1 MTIHLW
7 LEEWSSWLWP
17 WILLHLWES
26 TLFVALVALAV
37 RILRLEPARTR
48 CCFWLLAALKLLFP
62 SVILGWLVSE
72 IPLGLPVFSPPSLEA
87 PVYGSQASESY
98 RPIHEILEPLLLSQ
112 PFATQPQS
120 EGVQNALYC
129 TLTLI
134 WLTGFI
140 FFTARWWG
148 RNLRL
153 VRTIRAGRRIGS
165 GRETRALKR
174 VRSWLLLNREVE
186 VVVSSQF
193 TEAGLWGIRKP
204 VILLPEGA
212 TSQLSDDELAAVLM
226 HELVHLERRDNLV
239 VFLQRALTC
248 LLWFYP
254 LTWLIDRK
262 LVEERER
269 ACDEEV
275 LRLRQSPE
283 TYVSGILKVV
293 RACLEGRMATASSI
307 GGSSL
312 KRRIQD
318 ILSVE
323 PPRKL
328 GLRGRALTVAFRL
341 VLAVFSTGFGLES
354 LRAYAAKRKHQGPDM
369 VSPGTLQPVAVAS
382 RHRSAV
388 VRMPDSEVG
397 AMVEESIRNYPLRSP
412 PTGVFIHQIERSPQL
427 PIRFGNRKGSPL
439 LITDARMKSMRFEQG
454 GVYLLM
460 PRVSFSS
467 QASREIAA
475 VRLEIRHGRLRPK
488 IYAEMYQLGLK
499 PHAFFTTDLLPGE
512 NPQRFLHGGRVPL
525 PARNLLLKDPANRVF
540 HPYVIYLPLDHRPS
554 DFTVVVRGVRFANG
568 ESWGTLPERLPSPN
582 PSTRFSRQAPR
593 PDLIVGVG
601 PGSSAEPIRVGE
613 VE

>member
-1 MTIHLW
+1 MTTHLW

-120 EGVQNALYC
+120 EGVQNALYG

-293 RACLEGRMATASSI
+293 RACLEGRMAGVASI
-307 GGSSL
+307 AGSSL
-312 KRRIQD
+312 KRRIND
-318 ILSVE
+318 ILFVA

-328 GLRGRALTVAFRL
+328 SLRGCALTA
-341 VLAVFSTGFGLES
+341 VLGIALALFSTGFGLVS
-354 LRAYAAKRKHQGPDM
+354 LDAYAIKRIRQGSDM
-369 VSPGTLQPVAVAS
+369 VSLGTLQPVES
-382 RHRSAV
+382 RPASAV
-388 VRMPDSEVG
+388 VRMPGSEVG
-397 AMVEESIRNYPLRSP
+397 ALVEESIRNFPFRFP
-412 PTGVFIHQIERSPQL
+412 PTGVSMHQIERSPQL
-427 PIRFGNRKGSPL
+427 PIRFRNRKGSPL

-454 GVYLLM
+454 GMYLLM

-467 QASREIAA
+467 RTAQDIA
-475 VRLEIRHGRLRPK
+475 VISLEIRHRRLRRN
-488 IYAEMYQLGLK
+488 IYAELYQLGLD
-499 PHAFFTTDLLPGE
+499 PYDSFTTDRLPGK
-512 NPQRFLHGGRVPL
+512 NPQRFLHHGHNARPL
-525 PARNLLLKDPANRVF
+525 RNLLVKDPAKRVF
-540 HPYVIYLPLDHRPS
+540 HPYVICLPLDHRPAE
-554 DFTVVVRGVRFANG
+554 FTVEIRGVRFANG
-568 ESWGTLPERLPSPN
+568 DSWGTLPASLPSPGPPN
-582 PSTRFSRQAPR
+582 RFSRQAPR

-601 PGSSAEPIRVGE
+601 PGSSAEPIRMGE

>member
-1 MTIHLW
+1 MTTHLW

-120 EGVQNALYC
+120 EGVQNALYG

-293 RACLEGRMATASSI
+293 RACLEGRMAGVASI
-307 GGSSL
+307 AGSSL
-312 KRRIQD
+312 KRRIND
-318 ILSVE
+318 ILFVA

-328 GLRGRALTVAFRL
+328 SLRGCALTA
-341 VLAVFSTGFGLES
+341 VLGIALALFSTGFGLVS
-354 LRAYAAKRKHQGPDM
+354 LDAYAIKRIRQGSDM
-369 VSPGTLQPVAVAS
+369 VSLGTLQPVES
-382 RHRSAV
+382 RPASAV
-388 VRMPDSEVG
+388 VRMPGSEVG
-397 AMVEESIRNYPLRSP
+397 ALVEESIRNFPFRFP
-412 PTGVFIHQIERSPQL
+412 PTGVSMHQIERSPQL
-427 PIRFGNRKGSPL
+427 PIRFRNRKGSPL

-454 GVYLLM
+454 GMYLLM

-467 QASREIAA
+467 RIAQDIAA
-475 VRLEIRHGRLRPK
+475 VRLEMRHGRLRRK
-488 IYAEMYQLGLK
+488 IYAELYELGLK
-499 PHAFFTTDLLPGE
+499 PHDSFTTDRLPGD
-512 NPQRFLHGGRVPL
+512 NPQRFLHEGITARL
-525 PARNLLLKDPANRVF
+525 LRNLLVKDPANRVF
-540 HPYVIYLPLDHRPS
+540 HPYVIYLPLEHRTA
-554 DFTVVVRGVRFANG
+554 DFTVEIRGVRFANG
-568 ESWGTLPERLPSPN
+568 DTWGTLPASLPSPGPPN
-582 PSTRFSRQAPR
+582 RFSRQAPR

-601 PGSSAEPIRVGE
+601 PGSSAEPIRMGE

>member
-1 MTIHLW
+1 MVVALDSASSLGVNTICCISGFSGQDTPAGTGTNPL
-7 LEEWSSWLWP
+7 LLLAFGSAQAALPLRYPGMAGIGNSSWV
-17 WILLHLWES
+17 
-26 TLFVALVALAV
+26 T
-37 RILRLEPARTR
+37 
-48 CCFWLLAALKLLFP
+48 
-62 SVILGWLVSE
+62 G
-72 IPLGLPVFSPPSLEA
+72 FSPPSLEA

-293 RACLEGRMATASSI
+293 RACLEWTHGRSCVHRRFEPQETHKRYPVRCAAQEALFARVRPNGGTGDSAS
-307 GGSSL
+307 L
-312 KRRIQD
+312 
-318 ILSVE
+318 V
-323 PPRKL
+323 
-328 GLRGRALTVAFRL
+328 FHRL
-341 VLAVFSTGFGLES
+341 
-354 LRAYAAKRKHQGPDM
+354 
-369 VSPGTLQPVAVAS
+369 
-382 RHRSAV
+382 
-388 VRMPDSEVG
+388 
-397 AMVEESIRNYPLRSP
+397 
-412 PTGVFIHQIERSPQL
+412 
-427 PIRFGNRKGSPL
+427 RFG
-439 LITDARMKSMRFEQG
+439 KSRC
-454 GVYLLM
+454 L
-460 PRVSFSS
+460 
-467 QASREIAA
+467 
-475 VRLEIRHGRLRPK
+475 RH
-488 IYAEMYQLGLK
+488 Q
-499 PHAFFTTDLLPGE
+499 E
-512 NPQRFLHGGRVPL
+512 NTAGF
-525 PARNLLLKDPANRVF
+525 
-540 HPYVIYLPLDHRPS
+540 
-554 DFTVVVRGVRFANG
+554 
-568 ESWGTLPERLPSPN
+568 
-582 PSTRFSRQAPR
+582 
-593 PDLIVGVG
+593 
-601 PGSSAEPIRVGE
+601 
-613 VE
+613 

>member
-48 CCFWLLAALKLLFP
+48 YCFWLLAAAKLLFP
-62 SVILGWLVSE
+62 SLILGGLVSAFT
-72 IPLGLPVFSPPSLEA
+72 LGAPVLSPPALEESS
-87 PVYGSQASESY
+87 YGAQASKWD

-165 GRETRALKR
+165 GRETETLKR

-293 RACLEGRMATASSI
+293 RACLEWRMAAVASI

-312 KRRIQD
+312 KRRIND
-318 ILSVE
+318 ILFVA

-328 GLRGRALTVAFRL
+328 SLRGCALTA
-341 VLAVFSTGFGLES
+341 VLGIALALFSTGFGLVS
-354 LRAYAAKRKHQGPDM
+354 LDAYAIKRIRQGSDM
-369 VSPGTLQPVAVAS
+369 VSLGTLQPVES
-382 RHRSAV
+382 RPASAV
-388 VRMPDSEVG
+388 VRMPGSEVG
-397 AMVEESIRNYPLRSP
+397 AMVEESIRNFPFRFP
-412 PTGVFIHQIERSPQL
+412 PTGVSMHQIERSPES
-427 PIRFGNRKGSPL
+427 PIGFRNPIDSPL
-439 LITDARMKSMRFEQG
+439 LITDALTTVMRFEQG
-454 GVYLLM
+454 GMYLLM

-467 QASREIAA
+467 RTAQDIA
-475 VRLEIRHGRLRPK
+475 VISLEIRHRRLRRN
-488 IYAEMYQLGLK
+488 IYAELYQLGLD
-499 PHAFFTTDLLPGE
+499 PYDSFTTDRLPGK
-512 NPQRFLHGGRVPL
+512 NPQRFLHHGHNARPL
-525 PARNLLLKDPANRVF
+525 RNLLVKDPAKRVF
-540 HPYVIYLPLDHRPS
+540 HPYVICLPLDHRPA
-554 DFTVVVRGVRFANG
+554 DFTVEIRGVRFANG
-568 ESWGTLPERLPSPN
+568 DSWGTLPARLPRPN
-582 PSTRFSRQAPR
+582 PPT
-593 PDLIVGVG
+593 
-601 PGSSAEPIRVGE
+601 
-613 VE
+613 

>member
-48 CCFWLLAALKLLFP
+48 YCFWLLAAAKLLFP
-62 SVILGWLVSE
+62 SLILGGLVSVFT
-72 IPLGLPVFSPPSLEA
+72 LGAPVLSPPALEESSYGA
-87 PVYGSQASESY
+87 QASKWDRPVY
-98 RPIHEILEPLLLSQ
+98 EILEPLLLSQ
-112 PFATQPQS
+112 PLATQPQS

-193 TEAGLWGIRKP
+193 AEAGLWGIRKP

-293 RACLEGRMATASSI
+293 RACLEWRMAGVASI

-328 GLRGRALTVAFRL
+328 GLRGRALTVAFGL
-341 VLAVFSTGFGLES
+341 VLATFSTGFGLAI
-354 LRAYAAKRKHQGPDM
+354 LDAYAIKRKQHSSEM
-369 VSPGTLQPVAVAS
+369 VSPRTVQPVAS
-382 RHRSAV
+382 RHAIGV
-388 VRMPDSEVG
+388 VGMPGSEVG
-397 AMVEESIRNYPLRSP
+397 ALVEESIRNFPFRLP
-412 PTGVFIHQIERSPQL
+412 PTEVALHQIERSRQS
-427 PIRFGNRKGSPL
+427 PIGFRNPRGSPL
-439 LITDARMKSMRFEQG
+439 LITDANTKAMRFEQG
-454 GVYLLM
+454 GVYLLI
-460 PRVSFSS
+460 PHVEFSN
-467 QASREIAA
+467 QASQEIVA
-475 VRLEIRHGRLRPK
+475 VRLEIGHPYLPVNV
-488 IYAEMYQLGLK
+488 YAELYGLGLK
-499 PHAFFTTDLLPGE
+499 PHTSFTTDRLPGE
-512 NPQRFLHGGRVPL
+512 NPQRFLHGGRAPL

-540 HPYVIYLPLDHRPS
+540 HPYVIYLPLDHRTA
-554 DFTVVVRGVRFANG
+554 DFTVEIRGVRFANG
-568 ESWGTLPERLPSPN
+568 ETWGTLPERLPSPN

-601 PGSSAEPIRVGE
+601 PESSAEPIRMGA

>member
-1 MTIHLW
+1 MTTHLW

-112 PFATQPQS
+112 PFATQPQF

-293 RACLEGRMATASSI
+293 RACLEGRMAGVASI
-307 GGSSL
+307 AGSSL
-312 KRRIQD
+312 KRRIND
-318 ILSVE
+318 ILFVA

-328 GLRGRALTVAFRL
+328 SLRGCALTA
-341 VLAVFSTGFGLES
+341 VLGIALALFSTGFGLVS
-354 LRAYAAKRKHQGPDM
+354 LDAYAIKRIRQGSDM
-369 VSPGTLQPVAVAS
+369 VSLGTLQPVES
-382 RHRSAV
+382 RPASAV
-388 VRMPDSEVG
+388 VRMPGSEVG
-397 AMVEESIRNYPLRSP
+397 ALVEESIRNFPFRFP
-412 PTGVFIHQIERSPQL
+412 PTGVSMHQIERSPES
-427 PIRFGNRKGSPL
+427 PIGFRNPIDSPL
-439 LITDARMKSMRFEQG
+439 LITDALTTVMRFEQG
-454 GVYLLM
+454 GMYLLM

-467 QASREIAA
+467 RTAQDIA
-475 VRLEIRHGRLRPK
+475 VISLEIRHRRLRRN
-488 IYAEMYQLGLK
+488 IYAELYQLGLK
-499 PHAFFTTDLLPGE
+499 PYDSFSTDGLPGE
-512 NPQRFLHGGRVPL
+512 NPQRFLHHGHKPL
-525 PARNLLLKDPANRVF
+525 PPRNLLHKDPAKRVF
-540 HPYVIYLPLDHRPS
+540 HPYVICLPLDHRPA
-554 DFTVVVRGVRFANG
+554 DFTVEIRGVRFANG
-568 ESWGTLPERLPSPN
+568 DSWGTLPARLPSPGPPN
-582 PSTRFSRQAPR
+582 RFSRQAPR

-601 PGSSAEPIRVGE
+601 PGSSAEPIRMGE

>member
-48 CCFWLLAALKLLFP
+48 YCFWLLAAAKLLFP
-62 SVILGWLVSE
+62 SLILGGLVSAFT
-72 IPLGLPVFSPPSLEA
+72 LGAPVLSPPALEESS
-87 PVYGSQASESY
+87 YGAQASKWD

-165 GRETRALKR
+165 GRETETLKR

-293 RACLEGRMATASSI
+293 RACLEWRMAAVASI

-312 KRRIQD
+312 KRRIND
-318 ILSVE
+318 ILFVA

-328 GLRGRALTVAFRL
+328 SLRGCALTA
-341 VLAVFSTGFGLES
+341 VLGIALALFSTGFGLVS
-354 LRAYAAKRKHQGPDM
+354 LDAYAIKRIRQGSDM
-369 VSPGTLQPVAVAS
+369 VSLGTLQPVES
-382 RHRSAV
+382 RPGSAV
-388 VRMPDSEVG
+388 VRMPGSEVG
-397 AMVEESIRNYPLRSP
+397 AMVEESIRNFPFRFP
-412 PTGVFIHQIERSPQL
+412 PTGVSMHQIERSPES
-427 PIRFGNRKGSPL
+427 PIGFRNPIDSPL
-439 LITDARMKSMRFEQG
+439 LITDALTTVMRFEQG
-454 GVYLLM
+454 GMYLLM

-467 QASREIAA
+467 RTAQDIA
-475 VRLEIRHGRLRPK
+475 VISLEIRHRRLRRN
-488 IYAEMYQLGLK
+488 IYAELYQLGLD
-499 PHAFFTTDLLPGE
+499 PYDSFTTDRLPGK
-512 NPQRFLHGGRVPL
+512 NPQRFLHHGHNARPL
-525 PARNLLLKDPANRVF
+525 RNLLVKDPAKRVF
-540 HPYVIYLPLDHRPS
+540 HPYVICLPLDHRPA
-554 DFTVVVRGVRFANG
+554 DFTVEIRGVRFANG
-568 ESWGTLPERLPSPN
+568 DSWGTLPARLPRPN
-582 PSTRFSRQAPR
+582 PPT
-593 PDLIVGVG
+593 
-601 PGSSAEPIRVGE
+601 
-613 VE
+613 